1 MQKEINFY
9 QEMVSEQRLQ
19 EKGRFLV
26 PLQKVYLNLKP

>member
-19 EKGRFLV
+19 EKGRF
-26 PLQKVYLNLKP
+26 QKVYLNLKP